1 MASITIPDID
11 DDLERRLM
19 ERAVEH
25 GRSIEVE
32 AREILEDALV
42 RRGPAV
48 APTNL
53 YDAIRAI
60 VEPLAG
66 SNWSHSRAS
75 QWRKIRNLSRIARH
89 NLTESQ
95 DLPTVVAAQP
105 REAWRRA
112 GTHKHRLC
120 DMDPGSRFARPG

>member
-42 RRGPAV
+42 RKGPAAV
-48 APTNL
+48 PANL

-60 VEPLAG
+60 VEPLG
-66 SNWSHSRAS
+66 GIELEPFPR
-75 QWRKIRNLSRIARH
+75 Q
-89 NLTESQ
+89 
-95 DLPTVVAAQP
+95 LP
-105 REAWRRA
+105 
-112 GTHKHRLC
+112 
-120 DMDPGSRFARPG
+120 S